1 MNSPLDITNTRT
13 SRYLYIERILVLY
26 SSLVCNLFRNRIFY
40 GQKLKTFLQRKGET
54 IYMPNLV
61 YHSVWNISPTISV
74 GNNPLYQSS
83 FVEHLGSGGAG
94 FDLKKEIRTL
104 KNSAV
109 SDVSN
114 QINDAIRSQ
123 NILNFSTPQFNIRYD
138 NFCRAI

>member
-1 MNSPLDITNTRT
+1 
-13 SRYLYIERILVLY
+13 
-26 SSLVCNLFRNRIFY
+26 
-40 GQKLKTFLQRKGET
+40 
-54 IYMPNLV
+54 MPNLV

-138 NFCRAI
+138 NFCRAIWIIQGV